1 MLTER
6 RDYLLRL
13 IQQASAAARRI
24 RELLT
29 GEGTEATDMVRE
41 ADQEIRAL
49 LGGGSQA
56 QLLERVDADTAV
68 RLVGDA
74 ERIRAW
80 IDLLQAQ
87 AEALTKSGDS
97 VQAQRVQDRAS
108 ALESAAARMA
118 SSSGP

>member
-1 MLTER
+1 VLTER

-29 GEGTEATDMVRE
+29 GEGAEAMDLVRD
-41 ADQEIRAL
+41 ADQEISAL

-87 AEALTKSGDS
+87 AEALTKSGDGA
-97 VQAQRVQDRAS
+97 QAQRVQDRAA

>member
-24 RELLT
+24 RELLS
-29 GEGTEATDMVRE
+29 GEGTEATDLVQE
-41 ADQEIRAL
+41 ADQEISAL

-74 ERIRAW
+74 ERIRVW
-80 IDLLQAQ
+80 IDLLRAQ
-87 AEALTKSGDS
+87 AEALTKSGDGA
-97 VQAQRVQDRAS
+97 QAQRVHERAA
-108 ALESAAARMA
+108 ALGSSAARMA
-118 SSSGP
+118 SSSGT

>member
-29 GEGTEATDMVRE
+29 GEGAEATDLVRE
-41 ADQEIRAL
+41 ADQEISAL

-87 AEALTKSGDS
+87 AEALTKSGDG
-97 VQAQRVQDRAS
+97 VQAQRVQDRAA

>member
-6 RDYLLRL
+6 RDFLLRL

-29 GEGTEATDMVRE
+29 GEGAEAMDLVCD
-41 ADQEIRAL
+41 ADQEISAL

-87 AEALTKSGDS
+87 AEALTKSGDGA
-97 VQAQRVQDRAS
+97 QAQRVQDRAA

>member
-24 RELLT
+24 REMLT
-29 GEGTEATDMVRE
+29 GEGAEAADVVRE
-41 ADQEIRAL
+41 ADQAIGAL
-49 LGGGSQA
+49 LGGGSQS

-74 ERIRAW
+74 ERIRVW
-80 IDLLQAQ
+80 IDLLRAQ
-87 AEALTKSGDS
+87 AEALTKSGS
-97 VQAQRVQDRAS
+97 AVQAERVQERAQ
-108 ALESAAARMA
+108 ALESAAARVA
-118 SSSGP
+118 SSSGV

>member
-29 GEGTEATDMVRE
+29 GEGAEATDLALE
-41 ADQEIRAL
+41 ADQEISAL

-87 AEALTKSGDS
+87 AEALTKSGDG
-97 VQAQRVQDRAS
+97 VQAQRVQDRAA

>member
-29 GEGTEATDMVRE
+29 GEAEATDVVRE
-41 ADQEIRAL
+41 ADQAIGDL

-74 ERIRAW
+74 ERIRVW
-80 IDLLQAQ
+80 IDLLRTQ
-87 AEALTKSGDS
+87 AEALTKSGADA
-97 VQAQRVQDRAS
+97 QAQRVKERAL
-108 ALESAAARMA
+108 ALETAAVRVA
-118 SSSGP
+118 SSSGI

>member
-29 GEGTEATDMVRE
+29 GEGAEATDLVRE
-41 ADQEIRAL
+41 ADQEISAL
-49 LGGGSQA
+49 LGGRSQA
-56 QLLERVDADTAV
+56 QLFERVDADTAA

-80 IDLLQAQ
+80 IDLLHAQ
-87 AEALTKSGDS
+87 AEALTKVGDS
-97 VQAQRVQDRAS
+97 AQAQRVHDRAA
-108 ALESAAARMA
+108 ALESSAARMA
-118 SSSGP
+118 SSSGT

>member
-24 RELLT
+24 RELLS
-29 GEGTEATDMVRE
+29 GEGVEANDLVRQ
-41 ADQEIRAL
+41 ADQEISAL
-49 LGGGSQA
+49 LGGGAQG

-80 IDLLQAQ
+80 VDLLRAQ
-87 AEALTKSGDS
+87 AEALTRGGDS
-97 VQAQRVQDRAS
+97 AQAMRVQERAA
-108 ALESAAARMA
+108 ALENSATRVA
-118 SSSGP
+118 SSSGT

>member
-1 MLTER
+1 VLTER

-29 GEGTEATDMVRE
+29 GEGAEATDLVRD
-41 ADQEIRAL
+41 ADQEISAL

-87 AEALTKSGDS
+87 AEALTKSGAGA
-97 VQAQRVQDRAS
+97 QAQRVQDRAT

>member
-29 GEGTEATDMVRE
+29 GEGAQATDLVRE
-41 ADQEIRAL
+41 ADQEISAL

-87 AEALTKSGDS
+87 AEALTKSGDG
-97 VQAQRVQDRAS
+97 VQAQRVQDRAA